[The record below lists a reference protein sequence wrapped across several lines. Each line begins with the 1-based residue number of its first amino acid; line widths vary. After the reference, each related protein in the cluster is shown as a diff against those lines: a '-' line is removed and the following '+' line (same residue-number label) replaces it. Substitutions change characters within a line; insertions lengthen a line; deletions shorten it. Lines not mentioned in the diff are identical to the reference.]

1 MTSNIQNAGLLTLR
15 AGVGG
20 VLIAHGVQK
29 LFGWLGGAGLTG
41 TADAFEQMGFRPG
54 RQSAI
59 AAGLGEAGGG
69 ALIVLGLA
77 TPAAGAAAAGTMIP
91 AAAVH
96 APSGFFATGGGYE
109 YPALLGLSAAA
120 LALTGPGDW
129 SLDARLGHR
138 LNPPWMAAA
147 TLLASASASALVL
160 QHRRKALTAR
170 NPAPAAPAGGNG
182 DVPDGATTPAPGTTQ

>member
-1 MTSNIQNAGLLTLR
+1 MNNMQNLGLLTLR

-20 VLIAHGVQK
+20 VLLAHGVQK

-54 RQSAI
+54 LPSAV
-59 AAGLGEAGGG
+59 AAGAGEAGGG
-69 ALIVLGLA
+69 ALIVLGLF

-96 APSGFFATGGGYE
+96 APKGFFATSGGYE

-129 SLDARLGHR
+129 SLDARLGHG
-138 LNPPWMAAA
+138 LNPPWMVAA
-147 TLLASASASALVL
+147 TLLASAAASALVL
-160 QHRRKALTAR
+160 QHRRTALTAQDA
-170 NPAPAAPAGGNG
+170 APAAPAGGNG
-182 DVPDGATTPAPGTTQ
+182 RLPDGATTPSPP

>member
-1 MTSNIQNAGLLTLR
+1 MNNMQNLGLLTLR

-20 VLIAHGVQK
+20 VLLAHGVQK

-54 RQSAI
+54 LPSAV

-69 ALIVLGLA
+69 TLIVLGLF

-96 APSGFFATGGGYE
+96 APKGFFATGGGYE
-109 YPALLGLSAAA
+109 YPALLGLSATA

-129 SLDARLGHR
+129 SVDARLGHG
-138 LNPPWMAAA
+138 LNPPWMVAV
-147 TLLASASASALVL
+147 TLLASAAASALVL
-160 QHRRKALTAR
+160 QRRRTALTAQD
-170 NPAPAAPAGGNG
+170 PAPAAPAGGNG
-182 DVPDGATTPAPGTTQ
+182 HVPDGATTPSPP